1 VCILNGEAMAK
12 RVKRVIEMMEG
23 DPSKTFTLEK
33 MAESVNLSAPYFCF
47 LFKSITGMPPAK
59 YLKSL
64 RMQEAATLLT
74 TTFLSVKEIVR
85 RVGLADES
93 HFVRDFKRH
102 YGVTPSE
109 FRNTSFLSSDST
121 KRETSQQNWPMNRK
135 IGQLIVLAS
144 CVLLV

>member
-1 VCILNGEAMAK
+1 MAK
-12 RVKRVIEMMEG
+12 RVKRVIEMMQI
-23 DPSKTFTLEK
+23 DPSRTFSLGK

-47 LFKSITGMPPAK
+47 LFKSITGVSPAK
-59 YLKSL
+59 YLKEL
-64 RMQEAATLLT
+64 RMQQAATLLT

-93 HFVRDFKRH
+93 HFVRDFKRR

-109 FRNTSFLSSDST
+109 FRNDSFLSSGAT
-121 KRETSQQNWPMNRK
+121 KPQSLRENWPMNRK

-144 CVLLV
+144 WVLLN

>member
-1 VCILNGEAMAK
+1 MAK

-59 YLKSL
+59 YLKTL

-144 CVLLV
+144 WVLLV